1 MTNKKKNKNYTF
13 SIDQT
18 DPKYSKLINFLD
30 NMEKGAR
37 SFVIRQILNAYV
49 NSQTGD
55 GVFNLLG
62 GSLNLSDNNTEE
74 LKDENNKQETVKKS
88 LPPELKNLKNKF
100 G

>member
-1 MTNKKKNKNYTF
+1 MNNDKQKKNKNYTF

-18 DPKYSKLINFLD
+18 DPKYSKLIDFLD
-30 NMEKGAR
+30 NMEKGVR
-37 SFVIRQILNAYV
+37 SFVIRQILNAI

-74 LKDENNKQETVKKS
+74 LKDEKQQTRNKQ
-88 LPPELKNLKNKF
+88 
-100 G
+100 